1 MMRDEAGFESNEK
14 ITGREPV
21 QRKDKPAEQMYDREV
36 PITGVPGHTLLHD
49 WLDGEVDAMRASEVE
64 GKSKIELWTR
74 INAES
79 EMLRRRVTPVHVQQ
93 KIMASLP
100 DTPGT
105 ASNWWKQ
112 QVTMTPVSAIA
123 IGVALLAVGALIIQ
137 ALRKT
142 NGDDKK
148 IARLLASRAFFLLF
162 SRRRNLLPAWTL
174 QRCENSAPYTLYCLC
189 TVSLYC
195 IVE

>member
-21 QRKDKPAEQMYDREV
+21 QRKEKPAEQMYDREV
-36 PITGVPGHTLLHD
+36 PIAGVPGHTLLHD

-93 KIMASLP
+93 RIMASLP

-137 ALRKT
+137 ALR
-142 NGDDKK
+142 
-148 IARLLASRAFFLLF
+148 
-162 SRRRNLLPAWTL
+162 
-174 QRCENSAPYTLYCLC
+174 
-189 TVSLYC
+189 
-195 IVE
+195 

>member
-1 MMRDEAGFESNEK
+1 MMRDEAGFESNER
-14 ITGREPV
+14 ITGREPI
-21 QRKDKPAEQMYDREV
+21 QRKEKPAEQMYDREV

-49 WLDGEVDAMRASEVE
+49 WLDGEVDEMKASEVE

-93 KIMASLP
+93 RIMASLP

-137 ALRKT
+137 ALR
-142 NGDDKK
+142 
-148 IARLLASRAFFLLF
+148 
-162 SRRRNLLPAWTL
+162 
-174 QRCENSAPYTLYCLC
+174 
-189 TVSLYC
+189 
-195 IVE
+195 

>member
-1 MMRDEAGFESNEK
+1 MMRDEAGFESNER

-36 PITGVPGHTLLHD
+36 PINGVSGHTLLHD
-49 WLDGEVDAMRASEVE
+49 WLDGEVDEMRASEVE
-64 GKSKIELWTR
+64 GKSKVELWTR

-93 KIMASLP
+93 RIMASLP

-105 ASNWWKQ
+105 STNWWKQ
-112 QVTMTPVSAIA
+112 QVTITPVSAVA

-137 ALRKT
+137 ALR
-142 NGDDKK
+142 
-148 IARLLASRAFFLLF
+148 
-162 SRRRNLLPAWTL
+162 
-174 QRCENSAPYTLYCLC
+174 
-189 TVSLYC
+189 
-195 IVE
+195 

>member
-1 MMRDEAGFESNEK
+1 MMREDAGFESNEK
-14 ITGREPV
+14 ITNREPV

-49 WLDGEVDAMRASEVE
+49 WLDGEVDSMRASEVE

-93 KIMASLP
+93 RIMASLP

-105 ASNWWKQ
+105 DTNWWKQ

-123 IGVALLAVGALIIQ
+123 IGVALLAVGALLIQ
-137 ALRKT
+137 ALR
-142 NGDDKK
+142 
-148 IARLLASRAFFLLF
+148 
-162 SRRRNLLPAWTL
+162 
-174 QRCENSAPYTLYCLC
+174 
-189 TVSLYC
+189 
-195 IVE
+195 

>member
-49 WLDGEVDAMRASEVE
+49 WLDGEVDVMRASEVE

-93 KIMASLP
+93 RIMASLP

-137 ALRKT
+137 ALR
-142 NGDDKK
+142 
-148 IARLLASRAFFLLF
+148 
-162 SRRRNLLPAWTL
+162 
-174 QRCENSAPYTLYCLC
+174 
-189 TVSLYC
+189 
-195 IVE
+195 

>member
-1 MMRDEAGFESNEK
+1 MMRDEAGFDSNEK

-49 WLDGEVDAMRASEVE
+49 WLDGEVDVMSASEAE

-93 KIMASLP
+93 RIMASLP

-105 ASNWWKQ
+105 ATNWWKQ
-112 QVTMTPVSAIA
+112 QVTISPVSAIA

-137 ALRKT
+137 ALR
-142 NGDDKK
+142 
-148 IARLLASRAFFLLF
+148 
-162 SRRRNLLPAWTL
+162 
-174 QRCENSAPYTLYCLC
+174 
-189 TVSLYC
+189 
-195 IVE
+195 

>member
-1 MMRDEAGFESNEK
+1 MIRDEAGFENNEK

-36 PITGVPGHTLLHD
+36 PITGVSGHTLLHD
-49 WLDGEVDAMRASEVE
+49 WLDGEVDEMRASEVE

-93 KIMASLP
+93 RIMASLP

-105 ASNWWKQ
+105 ASSWWKH

-137 ALRKT
+137 ALR
-142 NGDDKK
+142 
-148 IARLLASRAFFLLF
+148 
-162 SRRRNLLPAWTL
+162 
-174 QRCENSAPYTLYCLC
+174 
-189 TVSLYC
+189 
-195 IVE
+195 